1 MDKEAISRR
10 DFLKMAGVSMGT
22 LAMSSYGAIAQRIS
36 EMGRPNIV
44 FIMSDD
50 HASHA
55 MSCYGSRINKTP
67 NLDRIAR
74 EGIRFDNCFCTNSI
88 CAPSRAVILTGKH
101 SHINGVMDNR
111 QTFDGSQQ
119 TYPKILQQNGYQTA
133 MIGKWHLKSEPTG
146 FDYWNVLPGQGA
158 YYNPDMIE
166 MGERKRYDGY
176 VTDIITDHSI
186 KWLGKR
192 SADEPFLLICQHK
205 APHRNWQPGPDHL
218 SMYDDIEIPEPDDL
232 FDDYATRSDAAR
244 EQTMTI
250 KQHLNKGDLKQI
262 TPKRLTDEQRR
273 AWENAYSPKNEA
285 LDKANLQGDDLI
297 RWKYQRYMKDYLRCV
312 ASVDDNVGRLLDYL
326 DEAGLSDN
334 ALVVYTSDQGFFLG
348 DHGWFDKRFMYEEAY
363 RMPLIMRFPGVIR
376 PGAVNDDLVMNLDF
390 APTFLDL
397 AGIDKPADMQGESF
411 EAMLRDEA
419 PKDWRKACYYH
430 YFEYPGAHSV
440 KRHYGIRTKRYKL
453 IHFYNDI
460 DAWEL
465 YDLQKDPHELS
476 NVIGDPS
483 YEDIRVELTTELY
496 RLKSYYG
503 DDRE

>member
-10 DFLKMAGVSMGT
+10 DFLRIAGVSMGT
-22 LAMSSYGAIAQRIS
+22 LAMSSYGTIARQIS

-88 CAPSRAVILTGKH
+88 CAPSRAVILTGKY

-176 VTDIITDHSI
+176 VTDIITDHSMN
-186 KWLGKR
+186 WLRKR
-192 SADEPFLLICQHK
+192 SSDKPFLLMCQHK

-218 SMYDDIEIPEPDDL
+218 NMYDDMEVPEPDDL

-250 KQHLNKGDLKQI
+250 KQHLNKADLKLT
-262 TPKRLTDEQRR
+262 TPKRLTDEQRQ
-273 AWENAYSPKNEA
+273 AWETAYSPKNEA
-285 LDKANLQGDDLI
+285 FDKAHLQGDELI
-297 RWKYQRYMKDYLRCV
+297 RWKYQRYMKDYFRCV

-326 DEAGLSDN
+326 DEVGLASST
-334 ALVVYTSDQGFFLG
+334 LVVYTSDQGFFLG

-363 RMPLIMRFPGVIR
+363 RMPLIMRFPDVIR

-419 PKDWRKACYYH
+419 PEDWRKACYYH

-465 YDLQKDPHELS
+465 YDLQKNPHELS

-483 YEDIRVELTTELY
+483 YENIRVELTTELY